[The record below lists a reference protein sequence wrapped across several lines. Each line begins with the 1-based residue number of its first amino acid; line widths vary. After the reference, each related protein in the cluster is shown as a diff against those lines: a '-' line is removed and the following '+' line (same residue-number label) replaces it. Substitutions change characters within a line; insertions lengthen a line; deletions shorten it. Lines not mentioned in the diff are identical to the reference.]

1 MYNIFRKLPI
11 LIIFQYGNLKD
22 FLMKL
27 LNLLVH
33 LITLGLSNIGDKTR
47 VKFAG
52 SFLKQ
57 DKIKFSH
64 GNGKYI
70 NCL

>member
-1 MYNIFRKLPI
+1 
-11 LIIFQYGNLKD
+11 
-22 FLMKL
+22 MKL

-33 LITLGLSNIGDKTR
+33 LITLGLSNIGNKMR
-47 VKFAG
+47 VKFVG
-52 SFLKQ
+52 RFLKQ
-57 DKIKFSH
+57 DKIIFSH